1 MQEPPKRVISV
12 KWYCF
17 KPGIWLCATIGV
29 IKLVLFGQL
38 CLCTLPCRHW
48 AVCRKRYACWVT
60 AKFHLRL
67 SYIEKVGKKILFRVL
82 LLSERHSRGNKEG
95 LRSWSCVC
103 RINHALSQ
111 LIIGNF
117 KLSCHGNKFF
127 LYPHR
132 NCELKKSNVFNGNNK
147 SPYPFKKAYSYI
159 EGPIYR
165 PWCGCT
171 TKQPGAI

>member
-1 MQEPPKRVISV
+1 MCYNWCNKTCTVWAIVFVYFTLQALSCLQKKICLLSDCKVSPEV
-12 KWYCF
+12 
-17 KPGIWLCATIGV
+17 
-29 IKLVLFGQL
+29 VL
-38 CLCTLPCRHW
+38 
-48 AVCRKRYACWVT
+48 
-60 AKFHLRL
+60 
-67 SYIEKVGKKILFRVL
+67 EKVGKKILFRVL